1 MVNLRSQKRIASAV
15 LGCGKRKVWLD
26 PAEQKEI
33 AQANS
38 RANIRKL
45 AKVGNKYFELN
56 FPHETFR
63 TAMSSASQL

>member
-1 MVNLRSQKRIASAV
+1 MVNLRSQKRIAAAV
-15 LGCGKRKVWLD
+15 LGCGKRKIWLD

-45 AKVGNKYFELN
+45 AKVCITSPLSDPLLTPY
-56 FPHETFR
+56 
-63 TAMSSASQL
+63 SS